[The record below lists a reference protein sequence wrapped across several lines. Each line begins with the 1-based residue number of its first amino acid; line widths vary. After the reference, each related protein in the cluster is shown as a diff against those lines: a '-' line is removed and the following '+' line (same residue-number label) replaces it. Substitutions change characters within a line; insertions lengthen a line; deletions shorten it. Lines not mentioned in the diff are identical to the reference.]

1 MKNWM
6 GQDIQVGDVV
16 YNARRDG
23 NGTTTRLG
31 RVVSHN
37 PAKKLFRVA
46 WCAEPQRQVYNRETG
61 QYEETPQTYRVKRE
75 DAPSSWDRP
84 SYGSN
89 DVDALVKVQDCEAAA
104 AVPPLDTLV

>member
-23 NGTTTRLG
+23 NGTVNRLG
-31 RVVSHN
+31 RVISYN
-37 PAKKLFRVA
+37 PAKSLFRVA
-46 WCAEPQRQVYNRETG
+46 WCVEPQRRVYNRETRL
-61 QYEETPQTYRVKRE
+61 YEETEQTYRIKRE
-75 DAPSSWDRP
+75 NAERAWDRP
-84 SYGSN
+84 SFGSN
-89 DVDALVKVQDCEAAA
+89 DVDALVKVEDCEAAA